1 MVPRLW
7 LSAVAPPSL
16 ARAGLVYLAAEV
28 GPYRS
33 VPRLELVAAGEGL
46 SRTAELLMQALPDGS
61 LYLRS
66 AWTWPDIHSLVAR
79 SLVSVVDL
87 VIWDMLVSHRYLSGT
102 SLQRAPSAAAL
113 ANSSAFSLP
122 VVPVCAVCG
131 DPARGDLV
139 VSAQGSGAGLH
150 GRDGEALAGANGV
163 HPYTVDCGREI

>member
-1 MVPRLW
+1 
-7 LSAVAPPSL
+7 
-16 ARAGLVYLAAEV
+16 
-28 GPYRS
+28 
-33 VPRLELVAAGEGL
+33 
-46 SRTAELLMQALPDGS
+46 MQALPDGS

-87 VIWDMLVSHRYLSGT
+87 VIWDMLVSHRYSSGT

-131 DPARGDLV
+131 TQRAVTSLSLLRAREQASMAAMAKRWPGPMVSILTLSIAV
-139 VSAQGSGAGLH
+139 VKS
-150 GRDGEALAGANGV
+150 EK
-163 HPYTVDCGREI
+163 TVYL